1 MLQEIITDP
10 GLFHAESE
18 NWQLVYG
25 KQKYEFRGEGIAHT
39 KAYSH
44 HSSTVSKAAVHTHI
58 RSKRGT
64 LALRITS
71 GHIPHHA
78 TIPQTEAILST
89 WEGIHPRGRT
99 ILGFDANETFTP
111 PSTGAT
117 GCHAT
122 TGRGAI
128 TLDWLEHAGY
138 TLPPQQ
144 LRTPSYYPYNP
155 LMQPRRLDYIAT
167 RGITPGE
174 GKVHPCRDRAASDH
188 DAVAVPVGKHK
199 GGGPARATWG
209 PRRLRPP
216 HQVQQLLVVSPPK
229 GEDTHQVLSAL
240 AHAITVPGGGTNK
253 FRESDTL
260 KQMRKAAQTAPAGPA
275 ARTAW
280 KGVARQRKR
289 EQRAWTQ
296 QQATQAAQLDWRA
309 MRSLHTQNTHKG
321 WHLHLRDDPQW
332 QQHLGD
338 HMQTIF
344 AKPRPSGGVLRMAAL
359 RLQLRRRCKHTPWQP
374 FTHAELL
381 LTSHKWGNNKS
392 TGPDGISH
400 EAARALLAD
409 PAWGGR
415 IAYLLNDMFYTAKV
429 PEAIDKGVTVLL
441 PKVPHPLQWGDTR
454 PITLSSTILKWASQL
469 LLHRAGGCIRGGSAL
484 QWARA
489 GRQGVELIAT
499 IRRVT
504 QMARDWGVGT
514 WLVKLDIRKAFDSVW
529 QHSMG
534 ELVAAKVGGVGS
546 ERAPVPEH
554 GGNTHGR
561 RSFGWK
567 SWRRGPLTWQWQMP
581 SPRCPKPMA
590 SGKARRIHQI
600 SSGRS

>member
-1 MLQEIITDP
+1 
-10 GLFHAESE
+10 
-18 NWQLVYG
+18 
-25 KQKYEFRGEGIAHT
+25 
-39 KAYSH
+39 
-44 HSSTVSKAAVHTHI
+44 
-58 RSKRGT
+58 
-64 LALRITS
+64 
-71 GHIPHHA
+71 
-78 TIPQTEAILST
+78 
-89 WEGIHPRGRT
+89 
-99 ILGFDANETFTP
+99 
-111 PSTGAT
+111 
-117 GCHAT
+117 
-122 TGRGAI
+122 
-128 TLDWLEHAGY
+128 
-138 TLPPQQ
+138 
-144 LRTPSYYPYNP
+144 
-155 LMQPRRLDYIAT
+155 
-167 RGITPGE
+167 
-174 GKVHPCRDRAASDH
+174 
-188 DAVAVPVGKHK
+188 
-199 GGGPARATWG
+199 
-209 PRRLRPP
+209 
-216 HQVQQLLVVSPPK
+216 
-229 GEDTHQVLSAL
+229 
-240 AHAITVPGGGTNK
+240 
-253 FRESDTL
+253 
-260 KQMRKAAQTAPAGPA
+260 
-275 ARTAW
+275 
-280 KGVARQRKR
+280 
-289 EQRAWTQ
+289 
-296 QQATQAAQLDWRA
+296 

-590 SGKARRIHQI
+590 SRQGSPDSPDLFGAIVARDLQTAIAQAPSQPVDPQGGPPPPRTGGSFLDDTYLWSQNRAHLQKVLTNLEGELREDGLHIHPTKTAILYSQPTGGGTFNIGGETIACCDHKTVISTLGSPITFGEQTAAIIAEMQRRSRNAFRKHKPILTARTSMHSRAIAHVTLVRNAGLYACESWPPHHRILKGANSQQIQHYREMLHIHKHPSEDWATWNSRSLRQARLYMHREKLGRWSTYILHRIWSLWGHMARGGEEVEAMVAWKNLAFWRGGTAKAQEPTSLARSEIQPRR
-600 SSGRS
+600 GRRKGP